1 MSTTE
6 LKKKKREFPHTFVI
20 LGILGLVAM
29 ALTWIIPAGAFDRVV
44 NEMGRTVV
52 VPGSFHFIEA
62 TPQGFKALMGGIHS
76 AGVATASICMFIFLN
91 VAAFNIINDTGAINA
106 GLAKVSYR
114 MRGKEK
120 LMIPVLMIVFSLASS
135 VIGMA
140 EEGYPFIPIIVA
152 AALALGFDSFTGVL
166 IVILACSAGFTGGM
180 LCPFTVGLAQG
191 IAELPPLSG
200 IGLRLCLHITILTVM
215 IIFVWRYASKIKKNP
230 ELSIS
235 YETDKEQREALMAA
249 AGEEKPLTGRD
260 KGVLTIF
267 ILGMCYFVYGVVKIQ
282 WGFADMAA
290 CFLVMGILCG
300 LVSGMSLNEICKS
313 MIRGVEGIA
322 YLALLLCFSRVVL
335 LMLENGQV
343 LDTIL
348 YYAAEGLNKLP
359 TGLAAIGMYILQ
371 CLMSL
376 VVGASSTHATL
387 TMPLMVPLADMVGI
401 TRQTAVLA
409 WQMGDSLSNVWL
421 PTSYSVIAM
430 GMAKVPWS
438 KYFKW
443 YLPCMAIQYVI
454 GAIFVLI
461 AVAIGYGPF

>member
-20 LGILGLVAM
+20 LLAMGLIAM

-44 NEMGRTVV
+44 NEAGRTVA
-52 VPGSFHFIEA
+52 VPGSFHFVESN
-62 TPQGFKALMGGIHS
+62 PQGLKAFLSSIH
-76 AGVATASICMFIFLN
+76 AGGVATASICFFIFLN

-106 GLAKVSYR
+106 GLAKLSYK

-120 LMIPVLMIVFSLASS
+120 LMIPVLMLVFSLASS

-140 EEGYPFIPIIVA
+140 EEGYPFIPIIIA
-152 AALALGFDSFTGVL
+152 AALAMGFDSFTGVL
-166 IVILACSAGFTGGM
+166 IVILGCSAGFTGGM

-200 IGLRLCLHITILTVM
+200 IGLRLALHMAMLAVM
-215 IIFVWRYASKIKKNP
+215 VIFVWRYASKIKKNP
-230 ELSIS
+230 ELSLS
-235 YETDKEQREALMAA
+235 YETDKAQREALMAA
-249 AGEEKPLTGRD
+249 AGEEKPLTLRE
-260 KGVLTIF
+260 KLVLVIF
-267 ILGMCYFVYGVVKIQ
+267 VGGMCFFAYGVVKIQ

-300 LVSGMSLNEICKS
+300 LVSGMSLNELCKS
-313 MIRGVEGIA
+313 MSRGVEGIA
-322 YLALLLCFSRVVL
+322 FLALLLCFSRTTL

-359 TGLAAIGMYILQ
+359 TGLSAIGMFFLQ

-376 VVGASSTHATL
+376 VVPSSGSHAAL

-409 WQMGDSLSNVWL
+409 WQMGDSISNVWL

-443 YLPCMAIQYVI
+443 YIPCMLVQYGVAIV
-454 GAIFVLI
+454 FMLI